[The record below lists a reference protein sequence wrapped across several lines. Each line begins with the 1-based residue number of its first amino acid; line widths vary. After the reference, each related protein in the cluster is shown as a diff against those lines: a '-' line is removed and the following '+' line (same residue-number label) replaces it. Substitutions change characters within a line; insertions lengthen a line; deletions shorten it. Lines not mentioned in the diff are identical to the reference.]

1 MIISDGDFV
10 RNDYSLDNKNPL
22 PMGKDAYTEKA
33 YANEAFLY
41 NALDYMLDDYGLML
55 SRNKQVKIRPLN
67 KTALIQ
73 EGTYWRWLNTLGP
86 LVVLFVLG
94 MAIHILRRKR
104 FSKI

>member
-1 MIISDGDFV
+1 
-10 RNDYSLDNKNPL
+10 
-22 PMGKDAYTEKA
+22 MGQDAYTDQT

-67 KTALIQ
+67 KTILIQ
-73 EGTYWRWLNTLGP
+73 EGTYWLWLNTLGP
-86 LVVLFVLG
+86 LAVLLVLG
-94 MAIHILRRKR
+94 LAIHIFRVKR